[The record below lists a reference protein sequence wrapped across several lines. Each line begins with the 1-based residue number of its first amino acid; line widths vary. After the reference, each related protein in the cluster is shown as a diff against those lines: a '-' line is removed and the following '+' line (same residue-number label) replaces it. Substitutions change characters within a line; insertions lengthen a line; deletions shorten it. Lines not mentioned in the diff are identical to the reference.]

1 MGRRRTPTAKERWG
15 PLVIVLC
22 NGSGDLVR
30 KIRAHHL
37 NVMHFDLSQGLGGD
51 YTSKSLRSR
60 KLRLIRAGAVVS
72 VVATPSRLTAVEAK
86 SLAAILQYSVD
97 RDIPVT
103 VLGQADLAWWLGPV
117 GRSIDNDFSESFY
130 LDSCCYGTNWKS
142 RWRITGFRTLG
153 LEKLSVG
160 CSSNSFCK
168 FLGQTHV
175 RLYESTSTGRLL
187 MRKSLEPHPR
197 LCHKLAAI
205 ISDSILAPILTTALL
220 NRSGRIVRDCAL

>member
-15 PLVIVLC
+15 PLVIVLR

-30 KIRAHHL
+30 KIRAHNL

-51 YTSKSLRSR
+51 YTSKQVHSR
-60 KLRLIRAGAVVS
+60 ILRLVRVGAVVS
-72 VVATPSRLTAVEAK
+72 VVATPSRLTAGETK

-103 VLGQADLAWWLGPV
+103 VLGQADLAWWSGPV
-117 GRSIDNDFSESFY
+117 GRVMDNYLSDSFY

-142 RWRITGFRTLG
+142 RWRITGFRTPG

-160 CSSNSFCK
+160 CGSTSFCK
-168 FLGQTHV
+168 FLGRHHV

-187 MRKSLEPHPR
+187 MRKSLEPAPR
-197 LCHKLAAI
+197 FCAKLASI
-205 ISDSILAPILTTALL
+205 IADSILATELSASIL
-220 NRSGRIVRDCAL
+220 NSSGLRTLKDV